1 MNSDGLHGR
10 STTDEA
16 FYEWLLSD
24 HPDAIAERDWR
35 RSHHYQQERDTAAD
49 IAAWARR
56 ISADPPERHTS
67 AARDLAATIGPHSDA
82 SVIRAEVESTESDEL
97 YVARLR
103 EDFEIHKH
111 VHWDNPEPSY
121 RYPAHLTGPGA
132 AAYPPPPEPDA
143 PAPEPE
149 AGT

>member
-1 MNSDGLHGR
+1 MSGDEMHGR
-10 STTDEA
+10 STADDT

-24 HPDAIAERDWR
+24 HPDATAERDR
-35 RSHHYQQERDTAAD
+35 RRNSHYQHERDTAAD

-56 ISADPPERHTS
+56 ISADPDRHTQ
-67 AARDLAATIGPHSDA
+67 AARDLATTIGPRAAESA
-82 SVIRAEVESTESDEL
+82 ARAEANYAEPDEL

-103 EDFEIHKH
+103 TEFETHRRI
-111 VHWDNPEPSY
+111 HWDNPDPSY

-143 PAPEPE
+143 PEPETE

>member
-1 MNSDGLHGR
+1 VTGDGLHGR
-10 STTDEA
+10 DVTDEA

-24 HPDAIAERDWR
+24 HPDARAERDR
-35 RSHHYQQERDTAAD
+35 RRAAAYQQRRDTAAD

-67 AARDLAATIGPHSDA
+67 AARDLAASIGPDA
-82 SVIRAEVESTESDEL
+82 AQSAIRNEIESAEPDEL
-97 YVARLR
+97 FVARLR
-103 EDFEIHKH
+103 AEFETHRH
-111 VHWDNPEPSY
+111 VHWDNPDPSY
-121 RYPAHLTGPGA
+121 QYPAHLTGPGA
-132 AAYPPPPEPDA
+132 AACPPPPEPDA